1 MDSFKISK
9 EQYCDLMK
17 LDRTNA
23 VNLFLYLLA
32 NADDKGTLIVSIR
45 KISSEL
51 CIGVRTVRTL
61 LKKMY
66 ATHQVTQLLT
76 HQVTHKGSMI
86 TICNVKSYRGRKRA
100 GDTPGDTSTD
110 TPSDTQKIT
119 EVGTV
124 DVTKVEDCSLFENT
138 AEGRYFED
146 EQMNNAIL
154 QWLAYKKEK
163 KQSYKPKGLEMLKK
177 KLQALS
183 NGNGDV
189 AMQIVEQSMSNNYS
203 GLFPLREVSIKSV
216 STALPVGMNLQNS
229 KDKDYEKGLDRW
241 NK

>member
-229 KDKDYEKGLDRW
+229 KDKDYEKGHDRW

>member
-23 VNLFLYLLA
+23 VNLFFYLLA
-32 NADDKGTLIVSIR
+32 NADDNGTLIVSIR

-86 TICNVKSYRGRKRA
+86 TICDIKSYRDRRQVC
-100 GDTPGDTSTD
+100 D
-110 TPSDTQKIT
+110 TPSDTQKVT
-119 EVGTV
+119 KVGTV
-124 DVTKVEDCSLFENT
+124 DVTKSEDCSLFENA

-163 KQSYKPKGLEMLKK
+163 KQSYKPKGLAMLKK

-203 GLFPLREVSIKSV
+203 GLFPLKDVSIKSV

-229 KDKDYEKGLDRW
+229 NNSERYKLDPRW